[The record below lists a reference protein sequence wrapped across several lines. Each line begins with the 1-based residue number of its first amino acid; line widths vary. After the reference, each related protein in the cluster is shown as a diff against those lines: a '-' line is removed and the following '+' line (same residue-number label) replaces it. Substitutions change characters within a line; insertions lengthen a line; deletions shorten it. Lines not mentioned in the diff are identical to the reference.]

1 MRKIFVI
8 TILGF
13 AILSHAQ
20 SNYPK
25 NSKEKKNNV
34 KNVQSENIY
43 EYQQPYKNISSTKLY
58 SDNLVILRKR
68 NSDSL
73 AMDRKRSAQ
82 ENLKNNQDTQL
93 FHDRIE
99 DKGNFLQF
107 YDIKNKP
114 IGKIIIG
121 TSLETGNQLIINEKY
136 LKSGISTPAIVSEKL
151 KVICFKKDKKEGWQV
166 GLKAD
171 ISNFENFLLPEFWQ
185 KVQSISPSIMYIPV
199 VKWVPNPHK
208 NESGQPENI
217 FGTSSIVP
225 FFMIFD

>member
-34 KNVQSENIY
+34 KNVQSESIH

-93 FHDRIE
+93 FFMIELRI
-99 DKGNFLQF
+99 KAIFCNS
-107 YDIKNKP
+107 
-114 IGKIIIG
+114 
-121 TSLETGNQLIINEKY
+121 TT
-136 LKSGISTPAIVSEKL
+136 LKTNLLEKL
-151 KVICFKKDKKEGWQV
+151 
-166 GLKAD
+166 
-171 ISNFENFLLPEFWQ
+171 
-185 KVQSISPSIMYIPV
+185 
-199 VKWVPNPHK
+199 
-208 NESGQPENI
+208 
-217 FGTSSIVP
+217 
-225 FFMIFD
+225 

>member
-34 KNVQSENIY
+34 KNVQSERIY

-99 DKGNFLQF
+99 DKV
-107 YDIKNKP
+107 
-114 IGKIIIG
+114 
-121 TSLETGNQLIINEKY
+121 EKTV
-136 LKSGISTPAIVSEKL
+136 KMTTIFR
-151 KVICFKKDKKEGWQV
+151 FK
-166 GLKAD
+166 
-171 ISNFENFLLPEFWQ
+171 
-185 KVQSISPSIMYIPV
+185 MTT
-199 VKWVPNPHK
+199 
-208 NESGQPENI
+208 I
-217 FGTSSIVP
+217 FGSK
-225 FFMIFD
+225 